1 MWMKLNKNQQLF
13 ADLQFKLTEEIYNKY
28 DKIVNE
34 IAKIQKVNKNVI
46 LDKIARIILENQVTE
61 DNIDIS
67 TGSRTRLRKQLN
79 KLIKDTFK
87 GEYEAENS
95 IVMNNLHDVAED
107 KYYSNCYLY
116 SIGINYTLKP
126 VKENTLKKIINKKI
140 AGKNYSERIWA
151 NKNKVAKQLRK
162 EVNDFLNGKTTI
174 NEINSVIGKRF
185 DVNWNNTNRL
195 VRDSIGRVQEGAN
208 EVWRKQ
214 HDIKYVLWDATLDK
228 RTCSDCG
235 SLDGNTYESDN
246 APDCPKHVLCRCTLI
261 SLVSKDWRP
270 SQRLNNETKERIDWQ
285 SYEEWKNDI

>member
-1 MWMKLNKNQQLF
+1 MAKKLNKQQQLF
-13 ADLQFKLTEEIYNKY
+13 ADIQFKLTEEIYNKY

-34 IAKIQKVNKNVI
+34 IAKIQKVNKNAI

-67 TGSRTRLRKQLN
+67 TGSRIRLRKQLN
-79 KLIKDTFK
+79 KLIKGTFK

-95 IVMNNLHDVAED
+95 IVMENLYNVAND

-140 AGKNYSERIWA
+140 AGKNYSERIWT

-195 VRDSIGRVQEGAN
+195 VRDSIGRVQWEAN
-208 EVWRKQ
+208 RIWRQ
-214 HDIKYVLWDATLDK
+214 EHNIKKVLWNATLDR
-228 RTCSDCG
+228 RTCDDCQAY
-235 SLDGNTYESDN
+235 DGKVFDANDTPN
-246 APDCPKHVLCRCTLI
+246 QHVMCRCELI
-261 SLVSKDWRP
+261 SIVDGWEPKE
-270 SQRLNNETKERIDWQ
+270 RLDNETKKRIN
-285 SYEEWKNDI
+285 YITYKEWKEQQDI